1 MQYELINNKK
11 NPARPLS
18 FCYRN
23 PDEKHVFFLGRE
35 LAKLT
40 HSTLNCMTKMFAGVS
55 WLQVKPLLTF
65 FYRNPDEK
73 HVVFFL
79 LGLIIHLNI
88 TCFASF
94 CVCWRWRS
102 GLLNWWNEPPVF
114 SLIFLWRKIESSR
127 RVLRTSHKMTNW
139 QNALGVST
147 ITPKGVTKIIF
158 LQVSVSD
165 KINWLSHEFQNI
177 SPTSIRLFFQLVQ
190 LSDLYLPKTSCINYN
205 EKVAS
210 RLCWRDSAR

>member
-1 MQYELINNKK
+1 M
-11 NPARPLS
+11 
-18 FCYRN
+18 C
-23 PDEKHVFFLGRE
+23 
-35 LAKLT
+35 
-40 HSTLNCMTKMFAGVS
+40 
-55 WLQVKPLLTF
+55 
-65 FYRNPDEK
+65 
-73 HVVFFL
+73 FFL

-114 SLIFLWRKIESSR
+114 GLIVCDGKLSRAVESWEQ
-127 RVLRTSHKMTNW
+127 VTKMTNW

-177 SPTSIRLFFQLVQ
+177 SPTSIRLFFHLVQ
-190 LSDLYLPKTSCINYN
+190 LSDLYLAKTSCINYCVDVTPLSKWSSYLYN
-205 EKVAS
+205 KFPVT
-210 RLCWRDSAR
+210 RL